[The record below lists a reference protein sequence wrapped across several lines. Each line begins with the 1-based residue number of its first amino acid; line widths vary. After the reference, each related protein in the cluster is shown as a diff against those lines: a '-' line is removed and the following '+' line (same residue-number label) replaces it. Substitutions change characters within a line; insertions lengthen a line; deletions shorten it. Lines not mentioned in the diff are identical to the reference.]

1 MLRSIITAAT
11 AALLVAGLSV
21 PADAAPCRDAKGHF
35 IKCPTP
41 AAAKGAR
48 CRDAK
53 GHFAKCETPGAKPA
67 K

>member
-1 MLRSIITAAT
+1 MLRSIITAAS
-11 AALLVAGLSV
+11 AAVVIAGLSL
-21 PADAAPCRDAKGHF
+21 PAAAAPCRDAKGHF
-35 IKCPTP
+35 MKCPPP

-53 GHFAKCETPGAKPA
+53 GYFAKCKTPGAKPV